1 MPLRVA
7 IVHYHLRPG
16 GVTRVIENAAASLA
30 DGEIETIV
38 LTGEPYNGSR
48 LPRARTVEGLGY
60 DISSNTGQPR
70 QLASNLM
77 KAAKEGF
84 GGNGPDLWHIHNHT
98 LGKNT
103 ALPEALGILIRDN
116 QRMLFQIHDFAE
128 DGRPA
133 NYLSL
138 TEACGDCIAATLYPT
153 APQLH
158 YAALNERDFSFL
170 KKAGTPGTQLHLLS
184 NPITAPEPDA
194 AAHECIQKLD
204 TDHLFLYITRAIRR
218 KNIGEFV
225 LWAALADEN
234 TLFVT
239 TRAPK
244 NPHWQPIHDR
254 WVTFAGELGLPVKF
268 ALAETP
274 GYSLNSLLQAAET
287 LVTTSIAEGF
297 GLAFLEPSALGKPLA
312 GRNLPD
318 ITADFVSTGIN
329 LDALYDRLDVPLGLI
344 GKSRLRETLSLALK
358 RYYETYGNDLPTE
371 AVDRAFNAIVE
382 NDRVDFGGLDESMQE
397 TVIKK
402 AAESPDLRREII
414 PNQLKGATD
423 ASTLTGNRDLIETH
437 YSLSAYR
444 HKLTRIYQDITNA
457 PSEKPDC
464 LDARKLLDCFLN
476 PERFRLLRS

>member
-30 DGEIETIV
+30 DVEIEIIV
-38 LTGEPYNGSR
+38 LTGESYNGRLSR
-48 LPRARTVEGLGY
+48 VHTVEGLGY
-60 DISSNTGQPR
+60 DDSSNIGQPR
-70 QLASNLM
+70 HLASNLM
-77 KAAKEGF
+77 RAAKEGF
-84 GGNGPDLWHIHNHT
+84 GGNGPDLWHIHNNT

-103 ALPEALGILIRDN
+103 ALPEALGILIREN
-116 QRMLFQIHDFAE
+116 QRMLFHVHDFAE
-128 DGRPA
+128 DGRPD

-138 TEACGDCIAATLYPT
+138 TEAYGDGLGAALYPA

-158 YAALNERDFSFL
+158 YAALNERDFGFL
-170 KKAGTPGTQLHLLS
+170 KKAGVPGAQLHLLP
-184 NPITAPEPDA
+184 NPITTPEPDA
-194 AAHECIQKLD
+194 ASNECIQKLD
-204 TDHLFLYITRAIRR
+204 TDHLFLYVTRAIRR

-225 LWAALADEN
+225 LWAALAGED

-254 WVTFAGELGLPVKF
+254 WVAFAGELGLPVKL
-268 ALAETP
+268 ALAEKP
-274 GYSLNSLLQAAET
+274 GYSLNSLMQAADA

-297 GLAFLEPSALGKPLA
+297 GLAFLEPFASGKSLA

-329 LDALYDRLDVPLGLI
+329 LDTLYDRLDVPLEII
-344 GKSRLRETLSLALK
+344 GGEYLRKTLSLALK
-358 RYYETYGNDLPTE
+358 RYYETYGNDLPAE
-371 AVDRAFNAIVE
+371 AAESAFNAIVK
-382 NDRVDFGGLDESMQE
+382 DGRVDFGGLDESMQE

-423 ASTLTGNRDLIETH
+423 ASTITSNRNLIDTH

-444 HKLTRIYQDITNA
+444 QKLTHIYQSITNA
-457 PSEKPDC
+457 PLEKPGC
-464 LDARKLLDCFLN
+464 LDARKLLDCFLA
-476 PERFRLLRS
+476 PDRFRLLRS